1 MSHLHENRKILNRLS
16 RLQGQINAIQKTVND
31 SEKSCVEV
39 LQQVAAVKGAVNGLM
54 NELIEEHL
62 KHHVLTGT
70 QYNESEMEEFFKLLK
85 KYRE

>member
-1 MSHLHENRKILNRLS
+1 MGHLNSNKKILNRIG
-16 RLQGQINAIQKTVND
+16 RLQGQINAIQKKAQDEET
-31 SEKSCVEV
+31 SCLDV

-62 KHHVLTGT
+62 KHHILKKADDH
-70 QYNESEMEEFFKLLK
+70 NEELDEFFKLLK

>member
-1 MSHLHENRKILNRLS
+1 MDSPRQIHENRKIINRLN
-16 RLQGQINAIQKTVND
+16 RLQGQINGIQKTVHD

-39 LQQVAAVKGAVNGLM
+39 LQQFAAVNGLM

-62 KHHVLTGT
+62 KNHVLTES
-70 QYNESEMEEFFKLLK
+70 QYNEGEMDEFFKLLK